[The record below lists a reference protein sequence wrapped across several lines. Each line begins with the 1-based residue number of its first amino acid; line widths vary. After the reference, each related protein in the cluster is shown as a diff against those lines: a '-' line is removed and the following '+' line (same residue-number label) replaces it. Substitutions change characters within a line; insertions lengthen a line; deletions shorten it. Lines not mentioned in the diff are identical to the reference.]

1 MRYLCVVLAAGA
13 LLHPAPAVA
22 QIPPTPMDTRR
33 IEELEGQQALRQGRA
48 FAIGVGARLPVAIV
62 GLQEIRN
69 PDGRARFAVSVK
81 NISRDPVPSYTVS
94 AGVVNST
101 GEVKAWQRLDTIRNL
116 KPGQTRRQEFVI
128 RVAVPAH
135 TDFVAMAVTDL
146 ERGEGDEWKAE
157 PAALAEAV
165 QKARAMTSQ
174 P

>member
-1 MRYLCVVLAAGA
+1 MTRALAMLVASVA
-13 LLHPAPAVA
+13 FSAAPALA
-22 QIPPTPMDTRR
+22 QSDDPMDYRR

-48 FAIGVGARLPVAIV
+48 FAVGVGARLPVVIT
-62 GLQEIRN
+62 GLMEIRN
-69 PDGRARFAVSVK
+69 PDGRTRFAVSVK
-81 NISRDPVPSYTVS
+81 NISRDPVPEYTVS

-101 GEVKAWQRLDTIRNL
+101 GEVKAWQRLDPIRNL

-146 ERGEGDEWKAE
+146 ERGEGDKWKAD

-165 QKARAMTSQ
+165 QKARAATSKD
-174 P
+174 